1 MRPVE
6 PALLRRAPAVRS
18 LLVGSGLV
26 AAIGT
31 VAVIGQSWALAR
43 LLATA
48 LAGTLDSASVLSAA
62 LPGAG
67 LSTGTTLM
75 ILAGCV
81 LVRVVTAWAGERM
94 AGRAAADAAGQLRAE
109 ALNAL
114 ARGQSRYRSAAAST
128 RHQVLLTSGLDG
140 MQAYLSR
147 YLPALVQAAL
157 IPLAVLLVLVLVDPL
172 SALIVLMT
180 LPLIPLFMA
189 LIGWFTQRETAA
201 SLRRAETLSGRF
213 ADVVAGLPDLVVLGR
228 VKALATAVG
237 DAAERY
243 RTATLATLRIAF
255 LSAMALEL
263 LATLSTAL
271 VAVTVGLRL
280 VHGGIAVDVALLVLL
295 LAPEA
300 YLALRSVGT
309 RFHAAADGVAAVTAA
324 TELLD
329 RAPMP
334 AGERTDVAAPPAL
347 RTSKVGLTFPDGRR
361 LALPDVSVPAGA
373 ITVVRGASG
382 SGKSTLLNLL
392 ARLDLADTGRTE
404 TTAPAERVSGA
415 GGPAG
420 ERVDEQAGQWID
432 LADVS
437 GEQWWAQVG
446 WCGQRLPGDDSGTLR
461 ELLLAGRG
469 RSTEPTPERWQ
480 RVLDGCALTDV
491 VAELPDGLDTRLGR
505 GVRELSTGQRRRVAL
520 AAAVLSDRPLVLL
533 DEPTEALDA
542 DTENHVVQAL
552 PAMVAGR
559 TVVITS
565 HRPAL
570 ESAADQ
576 LIDLS
581 TADPT
586 AADPTAAGPTA
597 AGPQA
602 SDEAAESGRNAVP
615 PAASAAQ
622 PAVAQQISQPAG
634 VR

>member
-1 MRPVE
+1 MRSVE

-67 LSTGTTLM
+67 LSTGTTMM

-109 ALNAL
+109 VLNAL

-172 SALIVLMT
+172 SALIVLVT

-404 TTAPAERVSGA
+404 TTLPAKRGSGA
-415 GGPAG
+415 GGPAGEWPG

-469 RSTEPTPERWQ
+469 GSTEPTPERWQ

-581 TADPT
+581 SAD
-586 AADPTAAGPTA
+586 PTA

-602 SDEAAESGRNAVP
+602 SGEAAETARDAVP
-615 PAASAAQ
+615 PAASTTQ

>member
-18 LLVGSGLV
+18 LLLGAGGLAALSV
-26 AAIGT
+26 A
-31 VAVIGQSWALAR
+31 AVIGQSWALAR
-43 LLATA
+43 LLSSA
-48 LAGTLDSASVLSAA
+48 LAGTVDPGTGLATA

-67 LSTGTTLM
+67 LPTAATLAV
-75 ILAGCV
+75 LAGCV
-81 LVRVVTAWAGERM
+81 AVRAATAWAGERM
-94 AGRAAADAAGQLRAE
+94 AGRAASNAAGQLRAE
-109 ALNAL
+109 VLNAL
-114 ARGQSRYRSAAAST
+114 ARGHSRYRSGAASA

-147 YLPALVQAAL
+147 YLPSLVQATL
-157 IPLAVLLVLVLVDPL
+157 IPVAVLLVLVLVDPL
-172 SALIVLMT
+172 SALIVLVT
-180 LPLIPLFMA
+180 LPLIPVFMA
-189 LIGWFTQRETAA
+189 LIGWFTQRETVA

-228 VKALATAVG
+228 VRALATAVG

-243 RTATLATLRIAF
+243 RSATLATLRIAF

-280 VHGGIAVDVALLVLL
+280 VNGGIAVDVALLVLL

-324 TELLD
+324 GELLD

-334 AGERTDVAAPPAL
+334 AGTRTDVAEPPAL
-347 RTSKVGLTFPDGRR
+347 RTVGVGLTFPDGRR
-361 LALPDVSVPAGA
+361 LALPDVTVPAGA

-392 ARLDLADTGRTE
+392 ARLDLADTGRTV
-404 TTAPAERVSGA
+404 TTGDRPAADQPVAVG
-415 GGPAG
+415 
-420 ERVDEQAGQWID
+420 DWID
-432 LADVS
+432 LADVA
-437 GEQWWAQVG
+437 GERWQAQVG
-446 WCGQRLPGDDSGTLR
+446 WCGQRLAGDERGTVR
-461 ELLLAGRG
+461 EVLLAGR
-469 RSTEPTPERWQ
+469 RDDTVPTPSQWQ
-480 RVLDGCALTDV
+480 RVLDGCALTDL
-491 VAELPDGLDTRLGR
+491 VAELPQGLDTRLGR
-505 GVRELSTGQRRRVAL
+505 GNRQLSTGQRRRLAL
-520 AAAVLSDRPLVLL
+520 AAAVLSDRPLLLL

-542 DTENHVVQAL
+542 DTERQVVQAL
-552 PAMVAGR
+552 PALVAGR

-576 LIDLS
+576 VVDLGRGEL
-581 TADPT
+581 
-586 AADPTAAGPTA
+586 AAMSGT
-597 AGPQA
+597 
-602 SDEAAESGRNAVP
+602 AESPSSRRR
-615 PAASAAQ
+615 PAGTDPDAGQRGAAPATERPAGQQNWQ
-622 PAVAQQISQPAG
+622 PAE